1 MEHGVRWEGS
11 APAGPN
17 DVVDW
22 DDVTKTAGR
31 GGTRPSHTLKD
42 GTMTNETQ
50 HRGRRKRRPSLPV
63 RKRPVHGVLRSALE
77 PTIVF
82 VTACTK
88 DRVRWLATPGC
99 HELLREIWR
108 EAAAWRVGRYV
119 IMPDHVHLFAS
130 PADQD
135 VSPFVSLEKWMAFW
149 KSLFSKRK
157 GDPGCRWQSSH
168 WDRRLRRS
176 ESYAEKWEYVRDN
189 PVRHGL
195 VERAE
200 DWPFQ
205 GELFELRW

>member
-1 MEHGVRWEGS
+1 MT
-11 APAGPN
+11 
-17 DVVDW
+17 
-22 DDVTKTAGR
+22 DDRQQRGR
-31 GGTRPSHTLKD
+31 GGT
-42 GTMTNETQ
+42 
-50 HRGRRKRRPSLPV
+50 RPSLPV
-63 RKRPVHGVLRSALE
+63 RKRPAHGVLGSISE

-82 VTACTK
+82 VTVCTK
-88 DRVRWLATPGC
+88 DRGCWLATPDC
-99 HELLREIWR
+99 HDLLREVWR

-130 PADQD
+130 PADQE
-135 VSPFVSLEKWMAFW
+135 VSPFVSLEKWMDYW

-157 GDPGCRWQSSH
+157 ADEHCRWQRSH

-195 VERAE
+195 VERAD